1 MEEDDG
7 RRRGDDSSRK
17 NEINVQQL
25 HSAGRAS
32 EVTLHYMPFL
42 IDYEGEAPIQ
52 NYFVVESERVK
63 QEEEGSMSTLS
74 TSTSSSSS
82 SASAAPGDDILRASF
97 RGRLLRG
104 KTLPLPSDYQGLVLQ
119 EATGRGADGEKQW
132 HVSGQFSEWTYW
144 NHDTRP
150 YPSDQPQQWMGW
162 LHLSQQVTEEEIAAL
177 SS

>member
-1 MEEDDG
+1 MEEDD
-7 RRRGDDSSRK
+7 RQRGDDSSRK
-17 NEINVQQL
+17 NEIDVQL

-63 QEEEGSMSTLS
+63 LEEEGSMSTLS

-82 SASAAPGDDILRASF
+82 SSASAAPEDDILRASF

-104 KTLPLPSDYQGLVLQ
+104 KTLPLPSDYQGTTGTSRCLAGRLSHCARALATACSLDVALTCTCTDTLV
-119 EATGRGADGEKQW
+119 
-132 HVSGQFSEWTYW
+132 S
-144 NHDTRP
+144 
-150 YPSDQPQQWMGW
+150 
-162 LHLSQQVTEEEIAAL
+162 
-177 SS
+177 

>member
-1 MEEDDG
+1 MEEDD
-7 RRRGDDSSRK
+7 RQRGDDSSRK
-17 NEINVQQL
+17 NEIDVQL

-32 EVTLHYMPFL
+32 EVTLHFMPFL

-63 QEEEGSMSTLS
+63 LEEEGSMSTLS

-82 SASAAPGDDILRASF
+82 SSASAAPEDDILRASF

-104 KTLPLPSDYQGLVLQ
+104 KTLPLPSDYQGTTGTSRLAGRLCTALAPWLLPLLSRRATHLRTGFLGLVLQ

-132 HVSGQFSEWTYW
+132 HVST
-144 NHDTRP
+144 
-150 YPSDQPQQWMGW
+150 
-162 LHLSQQVTEEEIAAL
+162 
-177 SS
+177 

>member
-1 MEEDDG
+1 MEEDD
-7 RRRGDDSSRK
+7 RQRGDDSSRK
-17 NEINVQQL
+17 NEIDVQL

-63 QEEEGSMSTLS
+63 LEEEGSMSTLS

-82 SASAAPGDDILRASF
+82 SSASAAPEDDILRASF

-104 KTLPLPSDYQGLVLQ
+104 KTLPLPSDYQGTTGTSRCLAGRLFTAPALV
-119 EATGRGADGEKQW
+119 
-132 HVSGQFSEWTYW
+132 S
-144 NHDTRP
+144 
-150 YPSDQPQQWMGW
+150 
-162 LHLSQQVTEEEIAAL
+162 
-177 SS
+177 